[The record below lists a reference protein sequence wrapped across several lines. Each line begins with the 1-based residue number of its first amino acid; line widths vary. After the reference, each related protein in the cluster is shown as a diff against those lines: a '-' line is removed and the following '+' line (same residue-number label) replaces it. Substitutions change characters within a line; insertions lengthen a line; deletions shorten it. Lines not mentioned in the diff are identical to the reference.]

1 MKRPTRYLL
10 PAEAVDQARAQR
22 NRAAAALV
30 LMLAGIAALAR
41 LILHFLAA

>member
-10 PAEAVDQARAQR
+10 PAEALDQARAER

-30 LMLAGIAALAR
+30 LMALTIAAALR
-41 LILHFLAA
+41 LIIHFAQP